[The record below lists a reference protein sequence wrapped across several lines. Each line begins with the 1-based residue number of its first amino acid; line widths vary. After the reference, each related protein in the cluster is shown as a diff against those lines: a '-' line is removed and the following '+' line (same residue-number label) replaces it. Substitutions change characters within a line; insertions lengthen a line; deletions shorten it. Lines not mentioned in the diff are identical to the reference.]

1 LDSDM
6 DTLEI
11 VFVNNE
17 SSKFHGLHF
26 EWVGRNVNVV
36 SRDDDRI
43 VDSFQFKQEPTY
55 QQVVTAC
62 RAYL

>member
-1 LDSDM
+1 M
-6 DTLEI
+6 DTLDI
-11 VFVNNE
+11 VVISTEFAE
-17 SSKFHGLHF
+17 AHGLHF
-26 EWVGRNVNVV
+26 EWVGRNVNIV

>member
-1 LDSDM
+1 M

-11 VFVNNE
+11 VVVSTE
-17 SSKFHGLHF
+17 SAEAHGLHF
-26 EWVGRNVNVV
+26 EWAGRNVNVV

-55 QQVVTAC
+55 QQVLTAC

>member
-1 LDSDM
+1 M

-11 VFVNNE
+11 VVVSTE
-17 SSKFHGLHF
+17 SSECHGLHF
-26 EWVGRNVNVV
+26 EWVGRNVNVI